1 VLHSVDRDDFTCE
14 YLMQLC
20 GMQPFASLG
29 IAYLHSIHTVKRVI
43 LKSNY
48 PRQIELKKLYI

>member
-1 VLHSVDRDDFTCE
+1 MFNVNIRQAGA
-14 YLMQLC
+14 YY
-20 GMQPFASLG
+20 PFAGIPSLEPKNVTCAHTDPG
-29 IAYLHSIHTVKRVI
+29 STVKRVI